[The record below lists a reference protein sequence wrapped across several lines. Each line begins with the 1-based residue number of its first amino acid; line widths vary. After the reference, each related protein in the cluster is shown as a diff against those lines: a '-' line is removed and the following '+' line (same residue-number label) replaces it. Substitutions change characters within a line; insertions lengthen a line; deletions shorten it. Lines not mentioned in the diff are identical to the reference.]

1 MEDVLGLG
9 GKCCHAVSSADAPP
23 DVCPSKCGL
32 GASHH
37 LCFFCIISALCF
49 FGGVWGGLGLFTDV
63 FLPLVEFCHSGRRAG
78 VSVGRMGTHC
88 AVPRGKTVSVREMME
103 MCGWTDI

>member
-9 GKCCHAVSSADAPP
+9 GRWCHALSNADALQMCAHQNVGWGLPITS
-23 DVCPSKCGL
+23 VFSASSLPSV
-32 GASHH
+32 S
-37 LCFFCIISALCF
+37 
-49 FGGVWGGLGLFTDV
+49 GGSLGLFTGV
-63 FLPLVEFCHSGRRAG
+63 CLPLVEFCHSGRRAG

-88 AVPRGKTVSVREMME
+88 AVPRGKKVSVREMME